1 MKKRWISLLLVLALV
16 LAVWSVCAVAADAQK
31 ADAAVGETAAAEPAA
46 EELTEEEPTEEE
58 APAEES
64 PAAAEDTEA
73 ADAEAPAEDG
83 EQNHIHAVN
92 REDGCEEPS
101 FVPLTVTGGKLESG
115 CYYLTDDLALEEPL
129 CVPKNGAQVTL
140 CLNGHTLS
148 LADGVEGC
156 IIFLAVSDEDA
167 EPSVLTITD
176 CNGADSSSNYY
187 IDETGALV
195 FDDGSYAW
203 QEAYIAAS
211 EKNAL
216 AGGRITGATAGAIS
230 VGDYNE
236 LYLTSVNIIDNA
248 GRYGAG
254 VVVAEH
260 ASAVLDSCV
269 IAGNR
274 LTGEMKT
281 SEKQILGGGVY
292 CAGTLELSGTTSIT
306 GNRAQDAQ
314 NNLWLDEN
322 AEVKIGNLG
331 LDKQAKIGVSGAAEQ
346 TILTG
351 YADDFSDNFT
361 SDDLT
366 LTVSAVR
373 ENGFTDLTLQE
384 AVYTLTLE
392 LGEDSEPVTLEAE
405 QGKSLRELNV
415 EAPERENM
423 QFDGWHTE
431 DGGQVDAEEPLH
443 LTGDTTLFARWTQ
456 DEPQSG
462 EAALLTYDP
471 DAPITKQEAAK
482 TLYQMAR
489 QLGLDTEA
497 GQDVDLTQFEDADEI
512 SEDAADAVRWAYAAD
527 LLMEKDGKLHVAD
540 ELTRKELT
548 RMLED
553 FLDQQAKQ
561 FGITWIN
568 GWEKNLNSLSRLL
581 F

>member
-31 ADAAVGETAAAEPAA
+31 ADEAVEETAAAEPAA
-46 EELTEEEPTEEE
+46 EESTEEEPTEEE

-64 PAAAEDTEA
+64 SAAAEDTEA

-140 CLNGHTLS
+140 CLNGHTLR

-306 GNRAQDAQ
+306 GNRVQDAQ

-361 SDDLT
+361 SDDFT

-423 QFDGWHTE
+423 QFDGWYTE

-443 LTGDTTLFARWTQ
+443 LTGDTTLSARWTQ

-527 LLMEKDGKLHVAD
+527 LLTEKDGKLHVAD

-553 FLDQQAKQ
+553 FLDL
-561 FGITWIN
+561 I
-568 GWEKNLNSLSRLL
+568 
-581 F
+581 

>member
-31 ADAAVGETAAAEPAA
+31 ADEAVGETAAAEPAA

-64 PAAAEDTEA
+64 PAAAEDKEA

-423 QFDGWHTE
+423 QFDGWYTE

-553 FLDQQAKQ
+553 FLDL
-561 FGITWIN
+561 I
-568 GWEKNLNSLSRLL
+568 
-581 F
+581 

>member
-31 ADAAVGETAAAEPAA
+31 ADEAVEETAAAEPAA
-46 EELTEEEPTEEE
+46 EESTEEEPTEEE

-64 PAAAEDTEA
+64 SAAAEDTEA

-129 CVPKNGAQVTL
+129 CIPKNGAQVTL

-203 QEAYIAAS
+203 QEAYIAAN

-230 VGDYNE
+230 VGDHNE
-236 LYLTSVNIIDNA
+236 LYLADVNIIDNA

-314 NNLWLDEN
+314 DNLWLDET
-322 AEVKIGNLG
+322 AALKIGDLG
-331 LDKQAKIGVSGAAEQ
+331 LDKQAHIGVSGAAEQ

-351 YADDFSDNFT
+351 YADDFSENFT

-366 LTVSAVR
+366 LTISAAR
-373 ENGFTDLTLQE
+373 ENGFTELTLQE
-384 AVYTLTLE
+384 AVYTLTLDP
-392 LGEDSEPVTLEAE
+392 GEGSEPVTLEAE
-405 QGKSLRELNV
+405 QGKSLHELNV
-415 EAPERENM
+415 QAPERENM
-423 QFDGWHTE
+423 TFDGWYTE
-431 DGGQVDAEEPLH
+431 EGDCVDAEAPLH
-443 LTGDTTLFARWTQ
+443 LTGDTTLSARWTQ
-456 DEPQSG
+456 AEPQNA

-497 GQDVDLTQFEDADEI
+497 GQEVDLTQFEDADEI

-527 LLMEKDGKLHVAD
+527 LLTEKDGKLHVAD

-553 FLDQQAKQ
+553 FLDL
-561 FGITWIN
+561 I
-568 GWEKNLNSLSRLL
+568 
-581 F
+581 

>member
-31 ADAAVGETAAAEPAA
+31 ADETAEETTAAEPAA
-46 EELTEEEPTEEE
+46 EEPAEEE
-58 APAEES
+58 APAEEA
-64 PAAAEDTEA
+64 PAEESADTAEDAEA

-101 FVPLTVTGGKLESG
+101 FAPLTVTGGKLESG

-140 CLNGHTLS
+140 CLNGHTLR

-156 IIFLAVSDEDA
+156 IIFVAVSDEDA

-187 IDETGALV
+187 VDETGALV

-203 QEAYIAAS
+203 QEAYIAAN

-236 LYLTSVNIIDNA
+236 LYLTNVNIIDNA

-269 IAGNR
+269 VAGNR
-274 LTGEMKT
+274 LTGELKA

-322 AEVKIGNLG
+322 TEVKIGNLG
-331 LDKQAKIGVSGAAEQ
+331 LDKQARIGVSGAAEQ
-346 TILTG
+346 TVLTG
-351 YADDFSDNFT
+351 YADDFSENFT
-361 SDDLT
+361 SDDRT

-384 AVYTLTLE
+384 AVYTLTLD
-392 LGEDSEPVTLEAE
+392 LGEDTEPVTLEAE

-423 QFDGWHTE
+423 SFDGWYTE
-431 DGGQVDAEEPLH
+431 DGEQVDAETPLH
-443 LTGDTTLFARWTQ
+443 LTGDTTLSARWTQ
-456 DEPQSG
+456 DVPQSG

-497 GQDVDLTQFEDADEI
+497 GQEVDLTQFEDADEI

-527 LLMEKDGKLHVAD
+527 LLTEKDGKLHAAD
-540 ELTRKELT
+540 ELTQKELT

-553 FLDQQAKQ
+553 FLDL
-561 FGITWIN
+561 I
-568 GWEKNLNSLSRLL
+568 
-581 F
+581 

>member
-16 LAVWSVCAVAADAQK
+16 LTVWSVCAVAADTQK
-31 ADAAVGETAAAEPAA
+31 ADETAGETAAAEPA
-46 EELTEEEPTEEE
+46 TEEPAEEE
-58 APAEES
+58 AAAEETDVPAEEADTTS
-64 PAAAEDTEA
+64 EDT
-73 ADAEAPAEDG
+73 EAPAEDG

-101 FVPLTVTGGKLESG
+101 FSPLTVTGGKLESG

-140 CLNGHTLS
+140 CLNGHTLR

-156 IIFLAVSDEDA
+156 IIFVAVSDKDA

-176 CNGADSSSNYY
+176 CNGAESSSNYY
-187 IDETGALV
+187 VDETGALV

-203 QEAYIAAS
+203 QESYIAAS

-236 LYLTSVNIIDNA
+236 LYLTNVNIIDNA

-274 LTGEMKT
+274 LTGEMKA

-306 GNRAQDAQ
+306 GNRAQDVQ
-314 NNLWLDEN
+314 DNLWLDEN
-322 AEVKIGNLG
+322 AKVQIGNLG
-331 LDKQAKIGVSGAAEQ
+331 LDKQAHIGVSGAAEQ

-351 YADDFSDNFT
+351 YADDFSANFT

-366 LTVSAVR
+366 LTVSAAR
-373 ENGFTDLTLQE
+373 KNGFTELSLQE
-384 AVYTLTLE
+384 AVYTLTLD
-392 LGEDSEPVTLEAE
+392 LGEEAEPVTLEAE
-405 QGKSLRELNV
+405 QGKSLHELNA
-415 EAPERENM
+415 EDPERETM
-423 QFDGWHTE
+423 SFDGWYTE
-431 DGGQVDAEEPLH
+431 DGERIDAEAPLH
-443 LTGDTTLFARWTQ
+443 LTGDTMLFARWTQ
-456 DEPQSG
+456 AEAQGD

-489 QLGLDTEA
+489 QLGVDTEG
-497 GQDVDLTQFEDADEI
+497 GQDVDLTQFEDAEEI
-512 SEDAADAVRWAYAAD
+512 DEDAADAVRWAYAAD
-527 LLMEKDGKLHVAD
+527 LLTEKDGKLHVTD
-540 ELTRKELT
+540 ELTQKELT

-553 FLDQQAKQ
+553 FLDL
-561 FGITWIN
+561 I
-568 GWEKNLNSLSRLL
+568 
-581 F
+581 

>member
-16 LAVWSVCAVAADAQK
+16 LTVWSVCAVAADAQK
-31 ADAAVGETAAAEPAA
+31 SDETAEETAAAEPA
-46 EELTEEEPTEEE
+46 EESVEE
-58 APAEES
+58 APAEE
-64 PAAAEDTEA
+64 PAAPAEEVETAPE
-73 ADAEAPAEDG
+73 DAEAPAEDG

-101 FVPLTVTGGKLESG
+101 FAPLTVTGGKLESG

-140 CLNGHTLS
+140 CLNGHTLC

-156 IIFLAVSDEDA
+156 IIFVAVSDEGA

-203 QEAYIAAS
+203 QEAYIAAN

-236 LYLTSVNIIDNA
+236 LYLTNVNIIDNA

-274 LTGEMKT
+274 LTGEMKA

-314 NNLWLDEN
+314 DNLWLDEN
-322 AEVKIGNLG
+322 AKVKIGNLG
-331 LDKQAKIGVSGAAEQ
+331 LDKQARIGVSGAAEQ

-351 YADDFSDNFT
+351 YADDFSENFT

-366 LTVSAVR
+366 LTVNAAR
-373 ENGFTDLTLQE
+373 KNGFTELSLQE
-384 AVYTLTLE
+384 AVYTLTLDT
-392 LGEDSEPVTLEAE
+392 GEDSEPVTLEAE
-405 QGKSLRELNV
+405 QGKSLHEMNV
-415 EAPERENM
+415 QDPERENM
-423 QFDGWHTE
+423 TFDGWYTE
-431 DGGQVDAEEPLH
+431 EGERVDAEAPLH
-443 LTGDTTLFARWTQ
+443 LTGDTTLSARWTQ
-456 DEPQSG
+456 AEAQSD
-462 EAALLTYDP
+462 EAALLSYDP

-489 QLGLDTEA
+489 QLGVDTEA
-497 GQDVDLTQFEDADEI
+497 GREVELTQFEDADEI
-512 SEDAADAVRWAYAAD
+512 EEDAADAVRWAYAAD
-527 LLMEKDGKLHVAD
+527 LLTEKDGKLHAAD
-540 ELTRKELT
+540 ELTQKELT

-553 FLDQQAKQ
+553 FLD
-561 FGITWIN
+561 
-568 GWEKNLNSLSRLL
+568 LL
-581 F
+581 P

>member
-31 ADAAVGETAAAEPAA
+31 SDETAEETAAAEPVEEAA
-46 EELTEEEPTEEE
+46 EE
-58 APAEES
+58 APAEE
-64 PAAAEDTEA
+64 PAAPAEEA
-73 ADAEAPAEDG
+73 ETAPEDAEAPAEDG

-101 FVPLTVTGGKLESG
+101 FAPLTVTGGKLESG
-115 CYYLTDDLALEEPL
+115 CYYLTDDLSLEEPL

-140 CLNGHTLS
+140 CLNGYTLR

-156 IIFLAVSDEDA
+156 IIFVAVSDEDA

-187 IDETGALV
+187 VDEAGALV

-203 QEAYIAAS
+203 QEAYIAAN

-230 VGDYNE
+230 VGDHNE
-236 LYLTSVNIIDNA
+236 LYLTNVNIIDNA

-274 LTGEMKT
+274 LTGEMKA

-292 CAGTLELSGTTSIT
+292 CAGTLELSGMTSIT

-314 NNLWLDEN
+314 NNLWLDET
-322 AEVKIGNLG
+322 AEIKIGDLG
-331 LDKQAKIGVSGAAEQ
+331 LDKQAQIGVSGTAEQ

-351 YADDFSDNFT
+351 YADDFSENFI

-366 LTVSAVR
+366 LTVSAIR

-384 AVYTLTLE
+384 AVYTLTLD
-392 LGEDSEPVTLEAE
+392 LGEDSESVTLEAE
-405 QGKSLRELNV
+405 QGKSLYEMNV
-415 EAPERENM
+415 QDPERENM
-423 QFDGWHTE
+423 MFDGWYTE
-431 DGGQVDAEEPLH
+431 DGEQIDAEAPLQ
-443 LTGDTTLFARWTQ
+443 LTGDTTLFAHWTQ
-456 DEPQSG
+456 AGSESG
-462 EAALLTYDP
+462 ETALLTYDP

-497 GQDVDLTQFEDADEI
+497 GQEVDLTQFEDAGEI
-512 SEDAADAVRWAYAAD
+512 DEDAADAVRWAYAAD
-527 LLMEKDGKLHVAD
+527 LLTEKDGKLHAAD
-540 ELTRKELT
+540 ELTQKELT

-553 FLDQQAKQ
+553 FLD
-561 FGITWIN
+561 
-568 GWEKNLNSLSRLL
+568 LL
-581 F
+581 P

>member
-115 CYYLTDDLALEEPL
+115 CDYLTDDLALEEPL

-423 QFDGWHTE
+423 QFDGWYTE

-553 FLDQQAKQ
+553 FLDL
-561 FGITWIN
+561 I
-568 GWEKNLNSLSRLL
+568 
-581 F
+581 

>member
-16 LAVWSVCAVAADAQK
+16 LAVCIVCAVAADAQK

-423 QFDGWHTE
+423 QFDGWYTE

-553 FLDQQAKQ
+553 FLDL
-561 FGITWIN
+561 I
-568 GWEKNLNSLSRLL
+568 
-581 F
+581 

>member
-31 ADAAVGETAAAEPAA
+31 ADETAEETTAAEPA
-46 EELTEEEPTEEE
+46 EESVEE
-58 APAEES
+58 APAEE
-64 PAAAEDTEA
+64 PAAPAEEVETAPE
-73 ADAEAPAEDG
+73 DAEAPAEDG

-101 FVPLTVTGGKLESG
+101 FAPLNVTGGKLESG
-115 CYYLTDDLALEEPL
+115 CYYLTDDLSLEEPL

-140 CLNGHTLS
+140 CLNGHTLR

-156 IIFLAVSDEDA
+156 IIFVAVSDEDA

-203 QEAYIAAS
+203 QEAYIAAN

-230 VGDYNE
+230 VGDHNE
-236 LYLTSVNIIDNA
+236 LYLTNVNIIDNA

-274 LTGEMKT
+274 LTGEMKA

-322 AEVKIGNLG
+322 AKVKIGDLG
-331 LDKQAKIGVSGAAEQ
+331 LDKQARIGVSGAAEQ

-351 YADDFSDNFT
+351 YADDFSENFT

-366 LTVSAVR
+366 LTIAAAR
-373 ENGFTDLTLQE
+373 KNGFTELSLQE
-384 AVYTLTLE
+384 AVYTLTLDT
-392 LGEDSEPVTLEAE
+392 GEDSEPVTLEAE
-405 QGKSLRELNV
+405 QGKSLHEMNV
-415 EAPERENM
+415 QDPERDNM
-423 QFDGWHTE
+423 TFDGWYTE
-431 DGGQVDAEEPLH
+431 DGEQVDAEAPLH
-443 LTGDTTLFARWTQ
+443 LTGDTTLSARWTQ
-456 DEPQSG
+456 AEAQSG
-462 EAALLTYDP
+462 ESTLLTYDP

-489 QLGLDTEA
+489 QLGVDTEA
-497 GQDVDLTQFEDADEI
+497 GREVELTQFEDADEI
-512 SEDAADAVRWAYAAD
+512 EEDAADAVRWAYAAD
-527 LLMEKDGKLHVAD
+527 LLTEKDGKLHVAD
-540 ELTRKELT
+540 ELTQKELT

-553 FLDQQAKQ
+553 FLDLPEFSTPFSASGAHRAASEAGK
-561 FGITWIN
+561 
-568 GWEKNLNSLSRLL
+568 
-581 F
+581 

>member
-46 EELTEEEPTEEE
+46 ADLTEEEPTEEE

-423 QFDGWHTE
+423 QFDGWYTE

-553 FLDQQAKQ
+553 FLDL
-561 FGITWIN
+561 I
-568 GWEKNLNSLSRLL
+568 
-581 F
+581 

>member
-46 EELTEEEPTEEE
+46 EELTEEEPAEEE

-423 QFDGWHTE
+423 QFDGWYTE

-553 FLDQQAKQ
+553 FLDL
-561 FGITWIN
+561 I
-568 GWEKNLNSLSRLL
+568 
-581 F
+581 

>member
-83 EQNHIHAVN
+83 EQNYIHAVN

-423 QFDGWHTE
+423 QFDGWYTE

-553 FLDQQAKQ
+553 FLDL
-561 FGITWIN
+561 I
-568 GWEKNLNSLSRLL
+568 
-581 F
+581 

>member
-31 ADAAVGETAAAEPAA
+31 TDETTEETAAAEPA
-46 EELTEEEPTEEE
+46 EEAVEE
-58 APAEES
+58 APAEE
-64 PAAAEDTEA
+64 PAAPAEEA
-73 ADAEAPAEDG
+73 ETAPEDAEAPAEDG

-101 FVPLTVTGGKLESG
+101 FAPLTVTGGKLESG
-115 CYYLTDDLALEEPL
+115 CYYLTDDLSLEEPL

-140 CLNGHTLS
+140 CLNGYTLR

-156 IIFLAVSDEDA
+156 IIFVAVSDEDA

-187 IDETGALV
+187 VDEAGALV

-203 QEAYIAAS
+203 QEAYIAAN

-230 VGDYNE
+230 VGDHNE
-236 LYLTSVNIIDNA
+236 LYLTNVNIIDNA

-254 VVVAEH
+254 IVVAEH

-274 LTGEMKT
+274 LTGEMKA

-314 NNLWLDEN
+314 NNLWLDET
-322 AEVKIGNLG
+322 AEIKIGDLG
-331 LDKQAKIGVSGAAEQ
+331 LDKQAQIGVSGTAEQ
-346 TILTG
+346 TILTD
-351 YADDFSDNFT
+351 YADDFSENFI
-361 SDDLT
+361 SDDLM
-366 LTVSAVR
+366 LTVSAIR

-384 AVYTLTLE
+384 AVYTLTLD

-405 QGKSLRELNV
+405 QGKSLYEMNV
-415 EAPERENM
+415 QDPERENM
-423 QFDGWHTE
+423 MFDGWYTE
-431 DGGQVDAEEPLH
+431 DGEQIDAEAPLQ
-443 LTGDTTLFARWTQ
+443 LTGDTTLFAHWTQ
-456 DEPQSG
+456 AEPESG
-462 EAALLTYDP
+462 ETALLTYDP

-497 GQDVDLTQFEDADEI
+497 GQEVDLTQFEDAGEI
-512 SEDAADAVRWAYAAD
+512 DEDAADAVRWAYAAD
-527 LLMEKDGKLHVAD
+527 LLTEKDGKLHVAD
-540 ELTRKELT
+540 ELTQKELT
-548 RMLED
+548 RILED
-553 FLDQQAKQ
+553 FLD
-561 FGITWIN
+561 
-568 GWEKNLNSLSRLL
+568 LL
-581 F
+581 P

>member
-31 ADAAVGETAAAEPAA
+31 ADETAEETTADETAA
-46 EELTEEEPTEEE
+46 EEPTEEE
-58 APAEES
+58 ATAEETEPAEE
-64 PAAAEDTEA
+64 AEA
-73 ADAEAPAEDG
+73 ASTDAEAPEADG

-101 FVPLTVTGGKLESG
+101 FAPLTVTGGKLESG
-115 CYYLTDDLALEEPL
+115 CYYLTDDLALTEPL

-148 LADGVEGC
+148 LADGAEGC
-156 IIFLAVSDEDA
+156 IVFLAVSDEDA

-187 IDETGALV
+187 VDETGALV

-236 LYLTSVNIIDNA
+236 LYLTNVNIIDNA

-322 AEVKIGNLG
+322 AKVKIGNLG
-331 LDKQAKIGVSGAAEQ
+331 LDKQARIGVSGAAEQ

-351 YADDFSDNFT
+351 YADDFSENFT

-384 AVYTLTLE
+384 AVYTLTLD

-423 QFDGWHTE
+423 QFDGWYTE
-431 DGGQVDAEEPLH
+431 DGGQVDAEAPLH
-443 LTGDTTLFARWTQ
+443 LTGDTTLSARWTQ
-456 DEPQSG
+456 DEAQSG

-512 SEDAADAVRWAYAAD
+512 GEDAADAVRWAYAAD
-527 LLMEKDGKLHVAD
+527 LLTEKDGKLHVTD
-540 ELTRKELT
+540 ELTQKELT

-553 FLDQQAKQ
+553 FLDL
-561 FGITWIN
+561 I
-568 GWEKNLNSLSRLL
+568 
-581 F
+581 

>member
-31 ADAAVGETAAAEPAA
+31 ADETAEETTAAEPAA
-46 EELTEEEPTEEE
+46 EEPAAEEVPAEE
-58 APAEES
+58 APAEEAV
-64 PAAAEDTEA
+64 AAAEDTEA
-73 ADAEAPAEDG
+73 ADAEAPADDG
-83 EQNHIHAVN
+83 EPNHIHAVN
-92 REDGCEEPS
+92 REDSCEEPS
-101 FVPLTVTGGKLESG
+101 FLPLTVTGGKLESG
-115 CYYLTDDLALEEPL
+115 CYYLTDDLSLEEPL

-140 CLNGHTLS
+140 CLNGHTLC

-156 IIFLAVSDEDA
+156 IIFVAVSDEGA

-203 QEAYIAAS
+203 QEAYIAAN

-230 VGDYNE
+230 VGNHNE
-236 LYLTSVNIIDNA
+236 LYLTNVNIIDNA

-274 LTGEMKT
+274 LTGEMKA

-322 AEVKIGNLG
+322 AKVKIGDLG
-331 LDKQAKIGVSGAAEQ
+331 LDKQARIGVSGAAEQ

-351 YADDFSDNFT
+351 YADDFSENFT

-366 LTVSAVR
+366 LTIAAAR
-373 ENGFTDLTLQE
+373 KNGFTELSLQE
-384 AVYTLTLE
+384 AVYTLTLDT
-392 LGEDSEPVTLEAE
+392 GEDSEPVTLEAE
-405 QGKSLRELNV
+405 QGKSLHEMNV
-415 EAPERENM
+415 QDPEREKM
-423 QFDGWHTE
+423 TFDGWYTE
-431 DGGQVDAEEPLH
+431 DGEQVDAEAPLH
-443 LTGDTTLFARWTQ
+443 LTGDTTLSARWTQ
-456 DEPQSG
+456 AEAQSG
-462 EAALLTYDP
+462 ESTLLTYDP

-489 QLGLDTEA
+489 QLGVDTEA
-497 GQDVDLTQFEDADEI
+497 GQEIDLTQFEDADEI
-512 SEDAADAVRWAYAAD
+512 GEDAADAVRWAYAAD
-527 LLMEKDGKLHVAD
+527 LLTEKDGKLHAAD
-540 ELTRKELT
+540 ELTQKELT

-553 FLDQQAKQ
+553 FLD
-561 FGITWIN
+561 
-568 GWEKNLNSLSRLL
+568 LL
-581 F
+581 P

>member
-31 ADAAVGETAAAEPAA
+31 ADETAEETTAAELATEEPAA
-46 EELTEEEPTEEE
+46 EEVPAEEPA
-58 APAEES
+58 APAEEVETA
-64 PAAAEDTEA
+64 PE
-73 ADAEAPAEDG
+73 DAEAPAEDG

-101 FVPLTVTGGKLESG
+101 FAPLTVTGGKLESG
-115 CYYLTDDLALEEPL
+115 CYYLTDDLSLEEPL

-140 CLNGHTLS
+140 CLNGHTLR

-203 QEAYIAAS
+203 QEAYIAAN

-230 VGDYNE
+230 VGDHNE
-236 LYLTSVNIIDNA
+236 LYLTNVNIIDNA

-274 LTGEMKT
+274 LTGEMKA

-322 AEVKIGNLG
+322 AKVKIGNLG

-351 YADDFSDNFT
+351 YADDFSENFT

-373 ENGFTDLTLQE
+373 ENGFTDLKLQE

-423 QFDGWHTE
+423 QFDGWYTE

-527 LLMEKDGKLHVAD
+527 LLMEKDGKLHVTD
-540 ELTRKELT
+540 ELSQKELT

-553 FLDQQAKQ
+553 FLDL
-561 FGITWIN
+561 I
-568 GWEKNLNSLSRLL
+568 
-581 F
+581 

>member
-392 LGEDSEPVTLEAE
+392 LGEDSESVTLEAE

-423 QFDGWHTE
+423 QFDGWYTE

-553 FLDQQAKQ
+553 FLDL
-561 FGITWIN
+561 I
-568 GWEKNLNSLSRLL
+568 
-581 F
+581 

>member
-58 APAEES
+58 APAEEL

-423 QFDGWHTE
+423 QFDGWYTE
-431 DGGQVDAEEPLH
+431 DGGQVAAEEPLH

-553 FLDQQAKQ
+553 FLDL
-561 FGITWIN
+561 I
-568 GWEKNLNSLSRLL
+568 
-581 F
+581 

>member
-129 CVPKNGAQVTL
+129 CVPRNGAQVTL

-384 AVYTLTLE
+384 AVYALTLE

-423 QFDGWHTE
+423 QFDGWYTE

-553 FLDQQAKQ
+553 FLDL
-561 FGITWIN
+561 I
-568 GWEKNLNSLSRLL
+568 
-581 F
+581 

>member
-31 ADAAVGETAAAEPAA
+31 ADETAEETTAAEPAA
-46 EELTEEEPTEEE
+46 EEPAAEEVPAEE
-58 APAEES
+58 APAEEAV
-64 PAAAEDTEA
+64 AAAEETEA

-83 EQNHIHAVN
+83 KQNHIHAVN
-92 REDGCEEPS
+92 REDSCEEPS
-101 FVPLTVTGGKLESG
+101 FLPLTVTGGKLESG
-115 CYYLTDDLALEEPL
+115 CYYLTDDLSLEEPL

-140 CLNGHTLS
+140 CLNGHTLC

-156 IIFLAVSDEDA
+156 IIFVAVSDEGA

-203 QEAYIAAS
+203 QEAYIAAN

-230 VGDYNE
+230 VGNHNE
-236 LYLTSVNIIDNA
+236 LYLTNVNIIDNA

-274 LTGEMKT
+274 LTGEMKA

-322 AEVKIGNLG
+322 AKVKIGNLG
-331 LDKQAKIGVSGAAEQ
+331 LDKQARIGVSGAAEQ

-351 YADDFSDNFT
+351 YADDFSENFT

-366 LTVSAVR
+366 LTIAAAR
-373 ENGFTDLTLQE
+373 KNGFTELSLQE
-384 AVYTLTLE
+384 AVYTLTLDT
-392 LGEDSEPVTLEAE
+392 GEDSEPVTLEAE
-405 QGKSLRELNV
+405 QGKSLHEMNV
-415 EAPERENM
+415 QDPERENM
-423 QFDGWHTE
+423 TFDGWYTE
-431 DGGQVDAEEPLH
+431 DGEQVDAEAPLH
-443 LTGDTTLFARWTQ
+443 LTGDTTLSARWTQ
-456 DEPQSG
+456 AEPQSA

-489 QLGLDTEA
+489 QLSVDTEA
-497 GQDVDLTQFEDADEI
+497 GREVELTQFEDADEI
-512 SEDAADAVRWAYAAD
+512 EEDAADAVRWAYAAD
-527 LLMEKDGKLHVAD
+527 LLTEKDGKLHAAD
-540 ELTRKELT
+540 ELTQKELT

-553 FLDQQAKQ
+553 FLD
-561 FGITWIN
+561 
-568 GWEKNLNSLSRLL
+568 LL
-581 F
+581 P

>member
-423 QFDGWHTE
+423 QFDGWYTE

-553 FLDQQAKQ
+553 FLDL
-561 FGITWIN
+561 I
-568 GWEKNLNSLSRLL
+568 
-581 F
+581 

>member
-31 ADAAVGETAAAEPAA
+31 ADEAVEETAAAEPAA
-46 EELTEEEPTEEE
+46 EESTEEEPTEEE

-64 PAAAEDTEA
+64 SAAAEDTEA

-115 CYYLTDDLALEEPL
+115 CYYLTDDLVLEEPL

-156 IIFLAVSDEDA
+156 IIFLAVSDEEA

-203 QEAYIAAS
+203 QEAYIAAN

-306 GNRAQDAQ
+306 GNRVQDAQ

-351 YADDFSDNFT
+351 YADDFSENFT

-423 QFDGWHTE
+423 QFDGWYTE

-527 LLMEKDGKLHVAD
+527 LLMEKDGKLHVTD
-540 ELTRKELT
+540 ELSQKELT

-553 FLDQQAKQ
+553 FLDL
-561 FGITWIN
+561 I
-568 GWEKNLNSLSRLL
+568 
-581 F
+581 

>member
-405 QGKSLRELNV
+405 QGKSLRELNG

-423 QFDGWHTE
+423 QFDGWYTE

-553 FLDQQAKQ
+553 FLDL
-561 FGITWIN
+561 I
-568 GWEKNLNSLSRLL
+568 
-581 F
+581 

>member
-16 LAVWSVCAVAADAQK
+16 LTVWSVCAVAADAQK
-31 ADAAVGETAAAEPAA
+31 SDETAEETAAAEPA
-46 EELTEEEPTEEE
+46 EESVEE
-58 APAEES
+58 APAEE
-64 PAAAEDTEA
+64 PAAPAEEVETAPE
-73 ADAEAPAEDG
+73 DAEAPAEDG

-101 FVPLTVTGGKLESG
+101 FAPLTVTGGKLESG

-140 CLNGHTLS
+140 CLNGHTLC

-156 IIFLAVSDEDA
+156 IIFVAVSDEGA

-203 QEAYIAAS
+203 QEAYIAAN

-230 VGDYNE
+230 VGDHNE
-236 LYLTSVNIIDNA
+236 LYLTDVNIIDNA

-274 LTGEMKT
+274 LTGEMKA

-314 NNLWLDEN
+314 DNLWLDEN
-322 AEVKIGNLG
+322 AKVKIGNLG
-331 LDKQAKIGVSGAAEQ
+331 LDKQARIGVSGAAEQ

-351 YADDFSDNFT
+351 YADDFSENFT

-366 LTVSAVR
+366 LTVNAAR
-373 ENGFTDLTLQE
+373 KNGFTELSLQE
-384 AVYTLTLE
+384 AVYTLTLDT
-392 LGEDSEPVTLEAE
+392 GEDSEPVTLEAE
-405 QGKSLRELNV
+405 QGKSLHEMNV
-415 EAPERENM
+415 QDPERENM
-423 QFDGWHTE
+423 TFDGWYTE
-431 DGGQVDAEEPLH
+431 EGERVDAEAPLH
-443 LTGDTTLFARWTQ
+443 LTGDTTLSARWTQ
-456 DEPQSG
+456 AEAQSD
-462 EAALLTYDP
+462 EAALLSYDP

-489 QLGLDTEA
+489 QLGVDTEA
-497 GQDVDLTQFEDADEI
+497 GREVELTQFEDADEI
-512 SEDAADAVRWAYAAD
+512 EEDAADAVRWAYAAD
-527 LLMEKDGKLHVAD
+527 LLTEKDGKLHAAD
-540 ELTRKELT
+540 ELTQKELT

-553 FLDQQAKQ
+553 FLD
-561 FGITWIN
+561 
-568 GWEKNLNSLSRLL
+568 LL
-581 F
+581 P

>member
-31 ADAAVGETAAAEPAA
+31 ADAAVGETSAAEPAA

-423 QFDGWHTE
+423 QFDGWYTE

-553 FLDQQAKQ
+553 FLDL
-561 FGITWIN
+561 I
-568 GWEKNLNSLSRLL
+568 
-581 F
+581 